1 MFAFDREFGWPDK
14 EKGNCTGKQSD
25 LGMTL
30 EDQHTDLKSLRTI
43 TGKTADW
50 DALAKDCVCFANG
63 AGGRLLVGIE
73 DGEMLPPAAQVVP
86 PELLDRLRKRIGEL
100 TVNVQALPS
109 LQRAANGGEYI
120 ELTIDRSPGVAS
132 TRDGRYFLRV
142 GDSCQPVLGDDVL
155 RLANER
161 PGRPWEAMD
170 SGMPRSAADPGKLA
184 HFAENIRA
192 SDRVK
197 DSVKEKSADELLTHY
212 GLAQSATLTRLG
224 VLLLGTAADRR
235 ALGTAPLVQAIK
247 YDEHGQKIN
256 KWVWDDCELS
266 PIELVDAI
274 WREVPDFRE
283 SYEVAEGLY
292 RRSVPAYDEKVVRE
306 LLVNALVHRPYTQ
319 QGDIYLNLHPE
330 RLEVVNPGR
339 LPLGVTPRN
348 ILHASRRRNE
358 GLARVFHDLGLM
370 EREGS
375 GFDLVYDRLLSQG
388 RPAPV
393 PEEGADWVKVTIQRR
408 IAKPEVMRLITEAD
422 ARFQLTQRER
432 ITLGVLAQTEGMT
445 ARELGAALETEGAEE
460 LAVWM
465 GRLIQS
471 ALVQTSGKTSGMRYF
486 VAPECLR
493 GAQLDRKTTLG
504 RIAPHRLLALILED
518 LARYPDSSSADINRR
533 IGVEISAKTVKRALD
548 DLVDTGRVIHEGER
562 RWRRYRLSD
571 RERKGHEAGEFS

>member
-1 MFAFDREFGWPDK
+1 M
-14 EKGNCTGKQSD
+14 S
-25 LGMTL
+25 L
-30 EDQHTDLKSLRTI
+30 EDQHTDLKSLRTV
-43 TGKTADW
+43 TGKSADW

-63 AGGRLLVGIE
+63 AGGRLLIGIE
-73 DGEMLPPAAQVVP
+73 DGQTLPPAGQVVP
-86 PELLDRLRKRIGEL
+86 PEVLDRLRKRMGEL

-109 LQRAANGGEYI
+109 VQRAANGGEFI
-120 ELTIDRSPGVAS
+120 ELVIDRSPSVAS

-142 GDSCQPVLGDDVL
+142 GDTCQPVLGDDVL

-161 PGRPWEAMD
+161 PGMPWEAMD
-170 SGMPRSAADPGKLA
+170 SGVPRGAADASKLA
-184 HFAENIRA
+184 GFVQGIAA

-197 DSVKEKSADELLTHY
+197 ASVKEKGADALLTHY
-212 GLAQSATLTRLG
+212 GLAQGQTLTRLG
-224 VLLLGTAADRR
+224 ALLLGRTADRR

-266 PIELVDAI
+266 PVELVDAV

-348 ILHASRRRNE
+348 MLHASRRRNE

-375 GFDLVYDRLLSQG
+375 GFDLIYDRLLSQG

-408 IAKPEVMRLITEAD
+408 IAKPEVMRLLTEAD

-432 ITLGVLAQTEGMT
+432 ITLGVLAQTEGMN
-445 ARELGAALETEGAEE
+445 ARELGAVLETEGGDA
-460 LAVWM
+460 LSVWL
-465 GRLIQS
+465 GRLQPLG
-471 ALVQTSGKTSGMRYF
+471 LVQTAGRTQGTRYF
-486 VAPECLR
+486 VDPTLLR
-493 GAQLDRKTTLG
+493 DAKLVLPTTLL
-504 RIAPHRLLALILED
+504 RIEPHRLLELIRED
-518 LARYPDSSSADINRR
+518 LRRYPNSKIGEISGR
-533 IGVEISAKTVKRALD
+533 IGPEVNRSQLKRALTE
-548 DLVDTGRVIHEGER
+548 LVDRSVVVMEGLR
-562 RWRRYRLSD
+562 NGARYRL
-571 RERKGHEAGEFS
+571 G

>member
-1 MFAFDREFGWPDK
+1 V
-14 EKGNCTGKQSD
+14 S
-25 LGMTL
+25 L
-30 EDQHTDLKSLRTI
+30 EDQHTDHKSLRTV

-63 AGGRLLVGIE
+63 AGGRLLIGIE
-73 DGEMLPPAAQVVP
+73 DGEALPPAGQTVP
-86 PELLDRLRKRIGEL
+86 TELLDRLRKRIGEL

-109 LQRAANGGEYI
+109 LKRAANGGEFI

-142 GDSCQPVLGDDVL
+142 GDTCQPVLGDDVL

-170 SGMPRSAADPGKLA
+170 SGVPCGAGDANKLA
-184 HFAENIRA
+184 HFVQGIRG

-197 DSVKEKSADELLTHY
+197 DSVKEKGADELLTHY
-212 GLAQSATLTRLG
+212 GLALGNTLTRLG
-224 VLLLGTAADRR
+224 VLLLGTTADRR
-235 ALGTAPLVQAIK
+235 SLGTAPLVQAIK
-247 YDEHGQKIN
+247 YDEQGKKIN
-256 KWVWDDCELS
+256 KWVWDDCALS
-266 PIELVDAI
+266 PVELVDAI

-319 QGDIYLNLHPE
+319 QGDIYLNLYPE

-348 ILHASRRRNE
+348 MLHASRRRNE
-358 GLARVFHDLGLM
+358 GMARVFHDLGLM

-375 GFDLVYDRLLSQG
+375 GFDLIYDRLLSQG

-408 IAKPEVMRLITEAD
+408 IAKPEVMRLLTEAD

-445 ARELGAALETEGAEE
+445 ARELGAVLETDGGDE
-460 LAVWM
+460 LAVWL
-465 GRLIQS
+465 GRLQ
-471 ALVQTSGKTSGMRYF
+471 ALAMVQTVGRTQGTRYF
-486 VAPECLR
+486 VDSVLLR
-493 GAQLDRKTTLG
+493 SADLKLPTTLL
-504 RIAPHRLLALILED
+504 RMESHRLRALILED

-533 IGVEISAKTVKRALD
+533 IGAEISTKTVKRALD
-548 DLVDTGRVIHEGER
+548 DLVSAGQVTYEGER
-562 RWRRYRLSD
+562 RWRRYRPSGH
-571 RERKGHEAGEFS
+571 EHKGHGPRELP

>member
-1 MFAFDREFGWPDK
+1 
-14 EKGNCTGKQSD
+14 
-25 LGMTL
+25 MTR
-30 EDQHTDLKSLRTI
+30 EDQYTDLKSLRTI
-43 TGKTADW
+43 ASKSADW
-50 DALAKDCVCFANG
+50 EALARDCVCFANG
-63 AGGRLLVGIE
+63 AGGRLLIGIE
-73 DGEMLPPAAQVVP
+73 DGDALPPAGQVVA

-100 TVNVQALPS
+100 SVNVQALPS
-109 LQRAANGGEYI
+109 LQRAANGGEFVELVI
-120 ELTIDRSPGVAS
+120 ERSPSVAS

-170 SGMPRSAADPGKLA
+170 SGVPRTAADADKLA
-184 HFAENIRA
+184 RFVLAILS

-197 DSVKEKSADELLTHY
+197 DSVKEKGADELLSHY
-212 GLAQSATLTRLG
+212 GLAQGTTLTRLG
-224 VLLLGTAADRR
+224 VLLLGTTADRR

-247 YDEHGQKIN
+247 YDEQGQKIN
-256 KWVWDDCELS
+256 KWVWDDCALS
-266 PIELVDAI
+266 PVELVDAI
-274 WREVPDFRE
+274 WREIPDFRE

-292 RRSVPAYDEKVVRE
+292 RRSVPAYDEMVVRE

-330 RLEVVNPGR
+330 GLAVANPGR

-375 GFDLVYDRLLSQG
+375 GFDLIYDRLLSQG

-408 IAKPEVMRLITEAD
+408 IVKPEVMRLLTEAD
-422 ARFQLTQRER
+422 ERFQLTQRER
-432 ITLGVLAQTEGMT
+432 ITLGGLAQTEGMT
-445 ARELGAALETEGAEE
+445 ARELGSVLETDGADE
-460 LAVWM
+460 LIVWL
-465 GRLIQS
+465 GRLVQNG
-471 ALVQTSGKTSGMRYF
+471 LVLTRGKTSGMLYF
-486 VAPECLR
+486 VAPEWLR
-493 GAQLDRKTTLG
+493 GAQLDRKTRLS

-518 LARYPDSSSADINRR
+518 LTDYPDSSSADINRR
-533 IGVEISAKTVKRALD
+533 IGAEISAKTVKRAID
-548 DLVDTGRVIHEGER
+548 VLVEEGRVMYEGER
-562 RWRRYRLSD
+562 RWRRYRLSEQEYK
-571 RERKGHEAGEFS
+571 RHEAS

>member
-1 MFAFDREFGWPDK
+1 M
-14 EKGNCTGKQSD
+14 SI
-25 LGMTL
+25 

-43 TGKTADW
+43 TGKSADW
-50 DALAKDCVCFANG
+50 EALAKDCVCFANG
-63 AGGRLLVGIE
+63 AGGRLLIGIE
-73 DGEMLPPAAQVVP
+73 DGQSLPPAGQVVP
-86 PELLDRLRKRIGEL
+86 PEVLDRLRKRMGEL
-100 TVNVQALPS
+100 TVNVQVLPS
-109 LQRAANGGEYI
+109 LQRAANGGEFI
-120 ELTIDRSPGVAS
+120 ELVIDRSPGVAS

-161 PGRPWEAMD
+161 PGRPWESMD
-170 SGMPRSAADPGKLA
+170 SGVLRSATDADKLA
-184 HFAENIRA
+184 GFIQGIVA
-192 SDRVK
+192 SGRVK
-197 DSVKEKSADELLTHY
+197 DSVKEKGADALLTHY
-212 GLAQSATLTRLG
+212 GLANDANKGSTLTRLG
-224 VLLLGTAADRR
+224 VLLLGSTADRR

-256 KWVWDDCELS
+256 KWVWDDCALS
-266 PIELVDAI
+266 PVELVDAV

-330 RLEVVNPGR
+330 RMEVVNPGR

-348 ILHASRRRNE
+348 MLHASRRRNE

-375 GFDLVYDRLLSQG
+375 GFDLIYDRLLSQG

-408 IAKPEVMRLITEAD
+408 IAKPDVMRLLTEAD
-422 ARFQLTQRER
+422 AHFQLTQRER

-445 ARELGAALETEGAEE
+445 ARELGAVLETEGGDA
-460 LAVWM
+460 LSVWL
-465 GRLIQS
+465 GRLVS
-471 ALVQTSGKTSGMRYF
+471 TGLVLTSGKTSGMRYF
-486 VAPECLR
+486 VAPDCLR
-493 GAQLDRKTTLG
+493 GAQLDHKTTLS
-504 RIAPHRLLALILED
+504 RITPHRLHALILED
-518 LARYPDSSSADINRR
+518 LARYPESSSADINRR
-533 IGVEISAKTVKRALD
+533 IGGEISAKTVKRALD
-548 DLVDTGRVIHEGER
+548 ESLGRGEVAYSGER
-562 RWRRYRLSD
+562 RWRRYRLSGD
-571 RERKGHEAGEFS
+571 GSKGQKGGKFS

>member
-1 MFAFDREFGWPDK
+1 M
-14 EKGNCTGKQSD
+14 S
-25 LGMTL
+25 L
-30 EDQHTDLKSLRTI
+30 EDQHTDLKSLRTV
-43 TGKTADW
+43 TGKSADW
-50 DALAKDCVCFANG
+50 AALAQDCVCFANG
-63 AGGRLLVGIE
+63 AGGRLLIGIE
-73 DGEMLPPAAQVVP
+73 DGQTLPPVGQVVLP
-86 PELLDRLRKRIGEL
+86 DVLDRLRKRMGEL
-100 TVNVQALPS
+100 TVNVQALPIV
-109 LQRAANGGEYI
+109 QRAANGAEFI
-120 ELTIDRSPGVAS
+120 ELVIDRSPSVAS
-132 TRDGRYFLRV
+132 TKDGRYFLRV
-142 GDSCQPVLGDDVL
+142 GDTCQPVLGDDVL

-170 SGMPRSAADPGKLA
+170 SGVPRDAADADKLA
-184 HFAENIRA
+184 AFAQGIA
-192 SDRVK
+192 SSGRVK
-197 DSVKEKSADELLTHY
+197 ESVKEKGADALLTHY
-212 GLAQSATLTRLG
+212 GLAQGPTLTRLG
-224 VLLLGTAADRR
+224 VLLLGSTADRR

-266 PIELVDAI
+266 PVELVDAV

-348 ILHASRRRNE
+348 MLHASRRRNE

-375 GFDLVYDRLLSQG
+375 GFDLIYDRLLSQG

-408 IAKPEVMRLITEAD
+408 IAKPNVMRLLTEAD

-445 ARELGAALETEGAEE
+445 ARELGAVLEADGGDE
-460 LAVWM
+460 LSVWL
-465 GRLIQS
+465 GRLVS
-471 ALVQTSGKTSGMRYF
+471 TGLVLTTGKTSGMRYF
-486 VAPECLR
+486 VAPDWLR
-493 GAQLDRKTTLG
+493 GAKLDHKTTLT
-504 RIAPHRLLALILED
+504 RITPHRLHALILED
-518 LARYPDSSSADINRR
+518 LERYPESSSADINRR

-548 DLVDTGRVIHEGER
+548 NLLNTNEVAYSGER
-562 RWRRYRLSD
+562 RWRRYRL
-571 RERKGHEAGEFS
+571 GA